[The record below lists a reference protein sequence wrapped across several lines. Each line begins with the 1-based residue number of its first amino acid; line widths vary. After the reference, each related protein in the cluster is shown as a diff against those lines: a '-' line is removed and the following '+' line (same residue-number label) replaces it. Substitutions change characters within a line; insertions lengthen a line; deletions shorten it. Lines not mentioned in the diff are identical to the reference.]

1 MFDDYENTPL
11 NIAEIILI
19 VIIPLE
25 YLNKDIFE
33 LNVLD
38 IALDILYNN
47 KNLKQDLLNAYDK
60 IKLKLNFNDKIS
72 DYFDKTITEI
82 VNKILYSTKNKMLET
97 LYKKKN
103 KEIIYY
109 THKKMNNKDY
119 INLVNLLKD
128 EENKVNLII
137 KKTTSLIDIIDLLND
152 VYLSNDEL
160 TQIFSKLQII
170 ELMVIKKYYNKYINK
185 ILDAYISKKNNCEK
199 KIINNYQF
207 VVIKEIN
214 Q

>member
-1 MFDDYENTPL
+1 
-11 NIAEIILI
+11 
-19 VIIPLE
+19 
-25 YLNKDIFE
+25 
-33 LNVLD
+33 
-38 IALDILYNN
+38 
-47 KNLKQDLLNAYDK
+47 
-60 IKLKLNFNDKIS
+60 
-72 DYFDKTITEI
+72 
-82 VNKILYSTKNKMLET
+82 MLET

-214 Q
+214 

>member
-82 VNKILYSTKNKMLET
+82 VNKILYSNKNKMLET

-214 Q
+214 